1 VAIKIISYNLK
12 IKENMF
18 RKIFTVALSFVLF
31 ASVSVAQDFNTLSRK
46 EAKKLEKAAKKE
58 AKKLSKEGW
67 IVSPGSLTLEAQ
79 LAKSYK
85 MLSEVDEN
93 YYPRFYMAEA
103 MSIGENYDAAKM
115 QALELAKQ
123 NLAGQI
129 QTEVTSIIE
138 STVANTQLEAEEAA
152 SVVETVSASKNV
164 IAQSLGRVIVVTETY
179 RVLSN
184 KNREVLVRIAYNAE
198 AAKKQAKVAIKQE
211 LQEKGNQLH
220 QQLDNLLGF

>member
-1 VAIKIISYNLK
+1 
-12 IKENMF
+12 MF

-129 QTEVTSIIE
+129 QTEVTSIME

>member
-1 VAIKIISYNLK
+1 
-12 IKENMF
+12 
-18 RKIFTVALSFVLF
+18 
-31 ASVSVAQDFNTLSRK
+31 
-46 EAKKLEKAAKKE
+46 
-58 AKKLSKEGW
+58 
-67 IVSPGSLTLEAQ
+67 
-79 LAKSYK
+79 

>member
-1 VAIKIISYNLK
+1 
-12 IKENMF
+12 MF

-46 EAKKLEKAAKKE
+46 EAKKLERAAKKE

>member
-1 VAIKIISYNLK
+1 
-12 IKENMF
+12 MF

-123 NLAGQI
+123 NFAGQI

>member
-1 VAIKIISYNLK
+1 
-12 IKENMF
+12 MF

-164 IAQSLGRVIVVTETY
+164 IAQSLGRVIVVTETS

>member
-1 VAIKIISYNLK
+1 
-12 IKENMF
+12 MF

-152 SVVETVSASKNV
+152 SVVENVSASKNV

>member
-1 VAIKIISYNLK
+1 
-12 IKENMF
+12 MF
-18 RKIFTVALSFVLF
+18 RKIFTVALSLVLF
-31 ASVSVAQDFNTLSRK
+31 ASVSVAQNFNTLSRK
-46 EAKKLEKAAKKE
+46 EAKKLEKSAKKE
-58 AKKLSKEGW
+58 AKNLSKEGW

-179 RVLSN
+179 RVLPN

-198 AAKKQAKVAIKQE
+198 AAKQQAKVAIKQE

>member
-1 VAIKIISYNLK
+1 
-12 IKENMF
+12 MF

-67 IVSPGSLTLEAQ
+67 IVSPGSLTLEVQ

>member
-1 VAIKIISYNLK
+1 
-12 IKENMF
+12 MF

-103 MSIGENYDAAKM
+103 MSIGENYDATKM

>member
-1 VAIKIISYNLK
+1 
-12 IKENMF
+12 MF
-18 RKIFTVALSFVLF
+18 RKIFTVVLSFVLF

-164 IAQSLGRVIVVTETY
+164 IAQSLGRVIVVLPILII
-179 RVLSN
+179 V
-184 KNREVLVRIAYNAE
+184 
-198 AAKKQAKVAIKQE
+198 
-211 LQEKGNQLH
+211 
-220 QQLDNLLGF
+220 